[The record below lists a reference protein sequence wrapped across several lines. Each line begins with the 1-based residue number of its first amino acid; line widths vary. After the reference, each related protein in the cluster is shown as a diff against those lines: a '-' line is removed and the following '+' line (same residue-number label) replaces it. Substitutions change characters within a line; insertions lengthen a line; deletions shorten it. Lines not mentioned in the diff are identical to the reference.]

1 MLLASDATFTTMSTS
16 ARQFEFDDVAAAQE
30 FFFLQGWTDGLP
42 IVPPTAAKVRRLVRR
57 ASRSPMD
64 VVGWDPISKEP
75 ISVDKVAINAVMAGC
90 IPEHF
95 PVVLAAIAAI
105 MEPAFNLQ
113 AICMATDSAT
123 IFLVVNGPIARI
135 IGMNDGTSV
144 FGPGNRANATIGR
157 AVQLLVSNAV
167 GQMQKLR
174 MATLGHAAMFT
185 WCIAEAERESPWRPF
200 HVEKGF
206 EARQSTVA
214 AFSGL
219 PPIQVRNHVHRDPM
233 DIIRSF
239 GPGILA
245 TCYGVYGA
253 VTASRGLVAVFSPE
267 LARHFGTAGWSKSRV
282 KDALATIQQE
292 EISNWI
298 DCEKKAGR
306 DASETAEPVS
316 GAVGNS
322 ANISLIVAGG
332 QAGAFC
338 ALVPLVEVQPGGEVI
353 VKTIG
358 REHDG

>member
-1 MLLASDATFTTMSTS
+1 MLPGLDTTSTS
-16 ARQFEFDDVAAAQE
+16 MSSGARQFEFDDIAAAQE
-30 FFFLQGWTDGLP
+30 FFFLQDWTDGLP
-42 IVPPTAAKVRRLVRR
+42 IVPPTSAKVRRFVRQ

-90 IPEHF
+90 LPEHF
-95 PVVLAAIAAI
+95 PVVLAAVAAI
-105 MEPAFNLQ
+105 MEPAFNLH

-123 IFLVVNGPIARI
+123 IFLVVNGPITRT
-135 IGMNDGTSV
+135 IGMNDGTGV

-157 AVQLLVSNAV
+157 AVQLLVTNAV
-167 GQMQKLR
+167 GQMRKLR

-185 WCIAEAERESPWRPF
+185 WCMAEAECESPWRPF
-200 HVEKGF
+200 HVERGF
-206 EARQSTVA
+206 EAQQSTVA

-233 DIIRSF
+233 NILRSF

-245 TCYGVYGA
+245 TCYGVFGA

-267 LARHFGTAGWSKSRV
+267 LAKHFETAGWSKRRV
-282 KDALATIQQE
+282 KDTLSTIQQE
-292 EISNWI
+292 EVSNWI
-298 DCEKKAGR
+298 NREKNAGR
-306 DASETAEPVS
+306 DVSETAEPVS

-322 ANISLIVAGG
+322 ANISIIVAGG

-338 ALVPLVEVQPGGEVI
+338 ALVPLVEVQPGGEVM
-353 VKTIG
+353 VKSIAG
-358 REHDG
+358 AHDG